1 MKFLFSVLL
10 MHLVC
15 LITLGQGFDNSF
27 QKYPPSLMKEDLDF
41 IFKKYGE
48 VHPEFYKEVSKEVVD
63 RRLQALKSQIDKP
76 LNRIDFMN
84 LFAPV
89 LFNIVKDGHN
99 YVNGPNEEMEMYIKN
114 GGVLFPV
121 PIIMREN
128 KIFINSEKSQI
139 PYNSEVLTIN
149 GVTSKAIISKILA
162 GYNAESEDF
171 AQALNSPWFSSS
183 YWYSY
188 GNYQSYAV
196 EFKPTGSAAPKNI
209 ILKGSLPGE
218 IDSLRKVDKQDNYSY
233 YEIPEVK
240 TAVIQF
246 NLCEDLD
253 NFRPFCDRVFKELRE
268 KGVENL
274 VIDIRNNPGG
284 TTRLGEILYEYI
296 TEKPISQ
303 FEKIETKITKEKKRD
318 FIQSNKLY
326 KKWFKW
332 YNYLY
337 YPIYVRTNRERKEV
351 LTAKNGTMLIKDFKP
366 EVPKSNKLLFK
377 GNVYLLTSRK
387 TYSAAA
393 ILAATFKYYKLG
405 TIVGE
410 ETGEPTTFTANT
422 VEIALPNTKLVCSVS
437 CAKIYL
443 IGTKDDGRGV
453 IPDIEI
459 KSSDYA
465 AKNDV
470 VLDHVKSLIKK

>member
-10 MHLVC
+10 MQLVC
-15 LITLGQGFDNSF
+15 LISLGQGFDNSF
-27 QKYPPSLMKEDLDF
+27 QKHSPSSMKKDLDF
-41 IFKKYGE
+41 IFNKYGE
-48 VHPEFYKEVSKEVVD
+48 IHPEFYKEVSKVVVD
-63 RRLQALKSQIDKP
+63 KRLESLKARIDKP

-84 LFAPV
+84 LFSPV
-89 LFNIVKDGHN
+89 LFHIVKDGHN
-99 YVNGPNEEMEMYIKN
+99 YVNGPNEELESYIKN

-121 PIIMREN
+121 PIIMRDN
-128 KIFINSEKSQI
+128 KIFCHSEKSQI

-149 GVTSKAIISKILA
+149 GISSRDIVSKILA

-171 AQALNSPWFSSS
+171 AQATNSQWFSSS
-183 YWYSY
+183 YWYNY
-188 GNYQSYAV
+188 GNYQSYRI
-196 EFKPTGSAAPKNI
+196 EFKPIGSVTPKNI
-209 ILKGSLPGE
+209 ILKGSLQGE
-218 IDSLRKVDKQDNYSY
+218 IDSLRKADKQDNYSY

-253 NFRPFCDRVFKELRE
+253 NFRPFCDRVFTEIRE
-268 KGVENL
+268 KGVGNL

-284 TTRLGEILYEYI
+284 TTRLGEMLYEYI

-303 FEKIETKITKEKKRD
+303 FKRIETKITKEKKRD
-318 FIQSNKLY
+318 FIKSRKLY
-326 KKWFKW
+326 NNWFKW

-337 YPIYVRTNRERKEV
+337 YPIYICTNSERKEI
-351 LTAKNGTMLIKDFKP
+351 LTAKNGTLLIKDFEP
-366 EVPKSNKLLFK
+366 EVPKTNKLLFR

-393 ILAATFKYYKLG
+393 ILASTFKYYKLG

-422 VEIALPNTKLVCSVS
+422 VEIALPNTKLICSVS
-437 CAKIYL
+437 CAKFYL
-443 IGTKDDGRGV
+443 IGTKDNGHGV

-465 AKNDV
+465 SKNDI
-470 VLDHVKSLIKK
+470 VLDYVKSLIKK

>member
-1 MKFLFSVLL
+1 
-10 MHLVC
+10 
-15 LITLGQGFDNSF
+15 
-27 QKYPPSLMKEDLDF
+27 MKEDLDF

-48 VHPEFYKEVSKEVVD
+48 VHPEFYKEVTKEEVD
-63 RRLQALKSQIDKP
+63 KRLQALKAQIDKP

-89 LFNIVKDGHN
+89 LLHVVKDGHN
-99 YVNGPNEEMEMYIKN
+99 YVNGPDQEFDMYIKN
-114 GGVLFPV
+114 GGLLFPV
-121 PIIMREN
+121 PIIMRDN
-128 KIFINSEKSQI
+128 KIFCNSEKSQI
-139 PYNSEVLTIN
+139 PYNSEILTIN
-149 GVTSKAIISKILA
+149 GASSRAIIPKVLA
-162 GYNAESEDF
+162 GYNPESEDF
-171 AQALNSPWFSSS
+171 AQATYSQWFSSS

-188 GNYQSYAV
+188 GNYQSYVV
-196 EFKPTGSAAPKNI
+196 EFKPTESATPKNI
-209 ILKGSLPGE
+209 ILKGALPGE
-218 IDSLRKVDKQDNYSY
+218 IDSLRKADKQDNYSY

-246 NLCEDLD
+246 NLCENLD

-268 KGVENL
+268 KGTENL

-284 TTRLGEILYEYI
+284 TTRLGEVLYEYI

-337 YPIYVRTNRERKEV
+337 YPIYVRTNRERKEI
-351 LTAKNGTMLIKDFKP
+351 LTAKNGTMVIKDFKQ
-366 EVPKSNKLLFK
+366 EVPKANKLLFK
-377 GNVYLLTSRK
+377 GKVYLLTGRK

-393 ILAATFKYYKLG
+393 IFAATFKYYKLG
-405 TIVGE
+405 TVVGE

-422 VEIALPNTKLVCSVS
+422 VDIALPNTKLVCTVS
-437 CAKIYL
+437 CAKFYL

-459 KSSDYA
+459 KSSNNA
-465 AKNDV
+465 ARNDV
-470 VLDHVKSLIKK
+470 VLDYVKSFIKK